1 MTVKASRRYTVGIHV
16 AAGLVSLIILAPFA
30 WMALAS
36 VTEPADLIT
45 VPYHWVPKHVTF
57 FRYREILHG
66 NGQDVAG
73 AFRQSIVNSAI
84 VASGTVIISVT
95 VGIFGAYAFAM
106 LRFRFRKLT
115 MMVFLTSYMLP
126 PIALLVPL
134 YLIMSSA
141 NLLDSKLGLIIVY
154 CSYVTP
160 FVLWILSNYFLS
172 IPAELEEAARVDG
185 CSRMGALFRVMLPVA
200 RPGLFATIM
209 FAFLLAWDEFLYAL
223 IFTSTNNAKTIP
235 VAIADFSGRYST
247 DFGLVAAGGLIAS
260 VPPVLLAIAF
270 QKYVVGGLSSGAVKG

>member
-1 MTVKASRRYTVGIHV
+1 VKASRRYQIFVHV
-16 AAGLVSLIILAPFA
+16 AAVLVAIVILAPFA
-30 WMALAS
+30 WMLTAS
-36 VTEPADLIT
+36 VSDPTSLIT
-45 VPYHWVPKHVTF
+45 RPYHWIPRHWDF
-57 FRYREILHG
+57 SRYSQIFQG
-66 NGQDVAG
+66 KGQDVAS
-73 AFRQSIVNSAI
+73 AFRQSVINSTI
-84 VASGTVIISVT
+84 VATGTVVISMG

-106 LRFRFRKLT
+106 LRFRFRRLT
-115 MMVFLTSYMLP
+115 MMIFLTTYMLP

-134 YLIMSSA
+134 YLIMSSLG
-141 NLLDSKLGLIIVY
+141 LLDSDLGLIIIY

-160 FVLWILSNYFLS
+160 FVLWILSNYFLT

-185 CSRMGALFRVMLPVA
+185 CSRMGALFRIILPAA

-223 IFTSTNNAKTIP
+223 IFTSTSVSKTIP
-235 VAIADFSGRYST
+235 VAIADFTGRYST

-270 QKYVVGGLSSGAVKG
+270 QRFVVGGLSAGAVKG

>member
-1 MTVKASRRYTVGIHV
+1 
-16 AAGLVSLIILAPFA
+16 
-30 WMALAS
+30 
-36 VTEPADLIT
+36 
-45 VPYHWVPKHVTF
+45 
-57 FRYREILHG
+57 
-66 NGQDVAG
+66 
-73 AFRQSIVNSAI
+73 
-84 VASGTVIISVT
+84 
-95 VGIFGAYAFAM
+95 
-106 LRFRFRKLT
+106 
-115 MMVFLTSYMLP
+115 
-126 PIALLVPL
+126 
-134 YLIMSSA
+134 MSSFS
-141 NLLDSKLGLIIVY
+141 LLDSKIGLIVVY

-270 QKYVVGGLSSGAVKG
+270 QRYVVGGLSSGAVKG

>member
-1 MTVKASRRYTVGIHV
+1 MRTSLRYRIFIHV
-16 AAGLVSLIILAPFA
+16 AAVLVSVIVLAPFA
-30 WMALAS
+30 WMAIAS
-36 VTEPADLIT
+36 VSQPADLIS
-45 VPYHWVPKHVTF
+45 VPYHWIPKHLTF
-57 FRYREILHG
+57 FRYDQILHG

-73 AFRQSIVNSAI
+73 AFRQSVVNSTI
-84 VASGTVIISVT
+84 VAAGTVVISVG
-95 VGIFGAYAFAM
+95 VGVFGAYAFAM

-115 MMVFLTSYMLP
+115 MMVFLATYMLP

-141 NLLDSKLGLIIVY
+141 SLLDSKLGLIIVY

-160 FVLWILSNYFLS
+160 FVLWILSNYFLT

-270 QKYVVGGLSSGAVKG
+270 QRYVVGGLSSGAVKG

>member
-1 MTVKASRRYTVGIHV
+1 VRASKRFQIFTHCAALLV
-16 AAGLVSLIILAPFA
+16 AAVILAPFA
-30 WMALAS
+30 WMVTAS
-36 VTEPADLIT
+36 VTPPAALSAR
-45 VPYHWVPKHVTF
+45 PYHWIPQHLDF
-57 FRYREILHG
+57 SRYSQIFSG

-73 AFRQSIVNSAI
+73 AFRKSIINSTI
-84 VASGTVIISVT
+84 VASGTVVISMA
-95 VGIFGAYAFAM
+95 VGILGAYAFAM
-106 LRFRFRKLT
+106 LRFRFRRAT
-115 MMVFLTSYMLP
+115 MMVFLATYMLP

-134 YLIMSSA
+134 YLTMSA
-141 NLLDSKLGLIIVY
+141 LGLLDTDLGLIIIY

-185 CSRMGALFRVMLPVA
+185 CSRMGALFRVILPAA

-209 FAFLLAWDEFLYAL
+209 FAFILAWDEFLYAL
-223 IFTSTNNAKTIP
+223 IFTSTNAKTIP
-235 VAIADFSGRYST
+235 VAIADFTGRYST

-270 QKYVVGGLSSGAVKG
+270 QRFVVGGLSAGAVKG

>member
-1 MTVKASRRYTVGIHV
+1 VKASRRYQIFVHV
-16 AAGLVSLIILAPFA
+16 AAVLVAIVILAPFA
-30 WMALAS
+30 WMLTAS
-36 VTEPADLIT
+36 VSDPTSLIT
-45 VPYHWVPKHVTF
+45 RPYHWIPQHWDF
-57 FRYREILHG
+57 SRYAQIFQG
-66 NGQDVAG
+66 KGQDVAG
-73 AFRQSIVNSAI
+73 AFRQSVINSTI
-84 VASGTVIISVT
+84 VATGTVIISMG

-106 LRFRFRKLT
+106 LRFRFRRLT
-115 MMVFLTSYMLP
+115 MMIFLTTYMLP

-134 YLIMSSA
+134 YLIMSSLG
-141 NLLDSKLGLIIVY
+141 LLDSDLGLIIIY

-160 FVLWILSNYFLS
+160 FVLWILSNYFLT

-185 CSRMGALFRVMLPVA
+185 CSRMGALLRIILPAA

-223 IFTSTNNAKTIP
+223 IFTSTSVSKTIP
-235 VAIADFSGRYST
+235 VAIADFTGRYST

-270 QKYVVGGLSSGAVKG
+270 QRFVVGGLSAGAVKG